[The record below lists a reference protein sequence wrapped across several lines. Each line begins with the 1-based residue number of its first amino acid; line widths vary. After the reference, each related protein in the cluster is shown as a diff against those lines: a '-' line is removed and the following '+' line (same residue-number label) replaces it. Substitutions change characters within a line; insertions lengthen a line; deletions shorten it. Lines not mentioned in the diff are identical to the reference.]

1 MSVNKVIL
9 VGNVGK
15 DPEARQLNSGTW
27 VVNFSLATSEYY
39 RDRDGN
45 RQEITEWHNVEVWD
59 NLAETVRKYVKKG
72 SMLYVEG
79 RIRTN
84 KWEDKETGQPRS
96 NKHIRA
102 NVVTFLN
109 SVSSDSN
116 SSSSST
122 SSAPENTS
130 GTQNDTSDADD
141 LPF

>member
-15 DPEARQLNSGTW
+15 DPEARQLNSGSW
-27 VVNFSLATSEYY
+27 VVNFPLATSEYY

-96 NKHIRA
+96 NKQIRA

-109 SVSSDSN
+109 SVGQGDNSGSGASN
-116 SSSSST
+116 T
-122 SSAPENTS
+122 PAENGS
-130 GTQNDTSDADD
+130 GNETNASDADD